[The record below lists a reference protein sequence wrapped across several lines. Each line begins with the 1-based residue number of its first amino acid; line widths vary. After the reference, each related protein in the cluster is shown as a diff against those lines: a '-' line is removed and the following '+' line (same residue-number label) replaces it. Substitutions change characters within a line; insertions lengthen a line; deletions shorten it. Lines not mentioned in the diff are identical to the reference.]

1 MTRQNAGTETKAA
14 AKAPARS
21 RVTATTP
28 PETEDTATTPAE
40 TEDTAA
46 TRPGTGAATATP
58 PEAGT
63 TATTPPETEA
73 DPATPPETEADAT
86 TRPGTGAA
94 VEAPTDIVI
103 AVDRLVADGLKA
115 LADYEGLTQEQ
126 VDHIVK
132 KASVAA
138 LDRHTALARLA
149 VEETGRGVFEDK
161 AAKNMFACEHVT
173 HSMGPMK
180 TVGVIARD
188 DIEDMVEIAEPVGV
202 VCAVTPVTNP
212 TSTTIF
218 KALMALKTRNPVV
231 FAFHPSAQRCSAEAA
246 RIVRD
251 AAVAAGAPEHCVQWI
266 ESPSVEAT
274 RTLMHHPGVSLILAT
289 GGNAMV
295 RAAYSAGKP
304 ALGVGAGNVP
314 AYVHHSARLRRAV
327 NDLVLSK
334 SFDNGMICAS
344 EQAVI
349 LDTGIYDEALA
360 EFRALHAHVATPE
373 EKAKLEA
380 FLFPA
385 AGGADGA
392 CEPRVN
398 SAAVGR
404 SPAWIA
410 GQAGFAV
417 PEDTSIIL
425 VEAERV
431 GPDEPLTREK
441 LCPVL
446 AVLRAEDERRG
457 FDLAADMVAFHGQGH
472 SAVIHTEDPAL
483 AEAYGRRM
491 KTVRIIVNAPSSQ
504 GAIGG
509 IYNSLLPS
517 LTLGCGSWGSTSV
530 SNNVS
535 AAQLLNVKRVG
546 VRRNNLQWFKVPP
559 KIYFEPQSIR
569 YLASMPDVHRVTIV
583 TDATM
588 TRLGFV
594 DRVTRVLQRRRE
606 PVTVQVID
614 NVEPEPSIDSVRRG
628 ARLMGDFRPDTII
641 ALGGGSPMDAA
652 KVMWLLYERQAAGE
666 DVDFADMRQKFSDIR
681 KRAFRFPTL
690 GKVARLVCVPTTS
703 GTGAEVTPFAVISDP
718 ATGKKYPLADYALT
732 PSVAIVDPLLT
743 TALPPALAA
752 DSGFDAL
759 THAIESYV
767 SVYANDFTDG
777 LALHAIRLIFGNI
790 EAAVNDRAGRPEAR
804 EKMHNAGTIAGMAF
818 GNAFLGIVHAMS
830 HTLGATFHVAHGRT
844 NAILLPHVIR
854 YNGTV
859 PTKLTG
865 WPKYENYRAPERF
878 QEIAHALGLP
888 AATPQE
894 GVESLARA
902 VEELRDAVG
911 IEPAF
916 QALGIDEQ
924 AFLRALPQQ
933 ALNAYEDQCAP
944 ANPRMPMLADMERL
958 MRAAYFG

>member
-1 MTRQNAGTETKAA
+1 MPGKDDGR
-14 AKAPARS
+14 P
-21 RVTATTP
+21 TTP
-28 PETEDTATTPAE
+28 DSGPSETA
-40 TEDTAA
+40 
-46 TRPGTGAATATP
+46 
-58 PEAGT
+58 
-63 TATTPPETEA
+63 
-73 DPATPPETEADAT
+73 
-86 TRPGTGAA
+86 
-94 VEAPTDIVI
+94 I
-103 AVDRLVADGLKA
+103 AVDRLVTNGLKA
-115 LADYEGLTQEQ
+115 LADYESLTQEQ

-138 LDRHTALARLA
+138 LDRHTGLAALA

-173 HSMGPMK
+173 HSMGRMK

-188 DIEDMVEIAEPVGV
+188 DIEDIVEIAEPVGV
-202 VCAVTPVTNP
+202 VCAITPVTNP

-246 RIVRD
+246 RVVRD
-251 AAVAAGAPEHCVQWI
+251 AAIAAGAPEHCVQWI
-266 ESPSVEAT
+266 ETPSLEAT
-274 RTLMHHPGVSLILAT
+274 DTLMHHPGVALILAT

-295 RAAYSAGKP
+295 KAAYSAGKP

-314 AYVHHSARLRRAV
+314 AYVHKSAKLRRAV

-349 LDTGIYDEALA
+349 LDSEIYDAALA
-360 EFRALHAHVATPE
+360 EFRTLHAHLATAE
-373 EKAKLEA
+373 EKAKLET
-380 FLFPA
+380 FLFPVGS
-385 AGGADGA
+385 AGGG
-392 CEPRVN
+392 CEPKVN
-398 SAAVGR
+398 AAAVGQ

-410 GQAGFAV
+410 EQAGFTV
-417 PEDTSIIL
+417 PADTSVIL

-446 AVLRAEDERRG
+446 TVLRADSEAQG
-457 FDLAADMVAFHGQGH
+457 FDLAAAMVAFHGQGH
-472 SAVIHTEDPAL
+472 SSVIHTEDREL

-491 KTVRIIVNAPSSQ
+491 KTVRIIVNSPSSQ

-509 IYNSLLPS
+509 VYNSLLPS

-530 SNNVS
+530 SNNVT

-546 VRRNNLQWFKVPP
+546 TRHNNLQWFKVPP
-559 KIYFEPQSIR
+559 KIYFEPQAIR
-569 YLASMPDVHRVTIV
+569 YLTAMPDVHRVTIV

-594 DRVTRVLQRRRE
+594 DRVSRVLQRRPE
-606 PVTVQVID
+606 PVTLQIID
-614 NVEPEPSIDSVRRG
+614 NVEPEPSISSVQRG
-628 ARLMGDFRPDTII
+628 ARLMRDFRPDTII

-652 KVMWLLYERQAAGE
+652 KVMWLLYEHP
-666 DVDFADMRQKFSDIR
+666 DIDFADMRQKFSDIR
-681 KRAFRFPTL
+681 KRAFRFPVL
-690 GKVARLVCVPTTS
+690 GERARLVCIPTTS

-743 TALPPALAA
+743 AQLPPALAA

-759 THAIESYV
+759 THAIEAYV

-777 LALHAIRLIFGNI
+777 PALHAVRLIFGHLD
-790 EAAVNDRAGRPEAR
+790 AAVNDRAGSPEAR

-830 HTLGATFHVAHGRT
+830 HTLGATFHIAHGRT
-844 NAILLPHVIR
+844 NAVLLPHVIR

-865 WPKYENYRAPERF
+865 WPKYESYRAPERF
-878 QEIAHALGLP
+878 QDIARTLGLP
-888 AATPQE
+888 AATPAQ
-894 GVESLARA
+894 GVESLACA
-902 VEELRDAVG
+902 VERLRDAVG
-911 IEPAF
+911 IEPSF
-916 QALGIDEQ
+916 QALGVDEQ
-924 AFLRALPQQ
+924 SYLAALPQQ

-944 ANPRMPMLADMERL
+944 ANPRMPMLDDMQEL
-958 MRAAYFG
+958 MRTAYYGQAAAR

>member
-1 MTRQNAGTETKAA
+1 MTRHDD
-14 AKAPARS
+14 R
-21 RVTATTP
+21 TATTV
-28 PETEDTATTPAE
+28 PAE
-40 TEDTAA
+40 APSSTA
-46 TRPGTGAATATP
+46 
-58 PEAGT
+58 
-63 TATTPPETEA
+63 
-73 DPATPPETEADAT
+73 
-86 TRPGTGAA
+86 
-94 VEAPTDIVI
+94 I
-103 AVDRLVADGLKA
+103 AVDRLVTNGLKA
-115 LADYEGLTQEQ
+115 LADYESLDQEQ

-138 LDRHTALARLA
+138 LDQHTALARLA

-173 HSMGPMK
+173 YSMGAMK

-188 DIEDMVEIAEPVGV
+188 DIDDMIEVAEPVGV
-202 VCAVTPVTNP
+202 VCAITPVTNP

-246 RIVRD
+246 RVVRD
-251 AAVAAGAPEHCVQWI
+251 AAVAAGAPEHCIQWI
-266 ESPSVEAT
+266 EKPSVEAT
-274 RTLMHHPGVSLILAT
+274 GTLMRHPGVSLILAT

-295 RAAYSAGKP
+295 KAAYSAGKP

-314 AYVHHSARLRRAV
+314 AYVHKSAKLRRAV

-349 LDTGIYDEALA
+349 LDDEIYDSALA
-360 EFRALHAHVATPE
+360 EFRTLHAHLASAE
-373 EKAKLEA
+373 EKTKLER
-380 FLFPA
+380 FLFPTDNA
-385 AGGADGA
+385 DHKAGAG
-392 CEPRVN
+392 CEPKVN
-398 SAAVGR
+398 AAAVGQ

-410 GQAGFAV
+410 EQAGFSV
-417 PEDTSIIL
+417 PAETSLIL
-425 VEAERV
+425 VEAGRV

-446 AVLRAEDERRG
+446 AVLRAGSEQQG

-472 SAVIHTEDPAL
+472 SSVIHTEDTAL
-483 AEAYGRRM
+483 AEEYGKRM
-491 KTVRIIVNAPSSQ
+491 KTVRVIVNAPSSQ

-535 AAQLLNVKRVG
+535 AAQLLNVKRVST
-546 VRRNNLQWFKVPP
+546 RRNNLQWFKVPP

-569 YLASMPDVHRVTIV
+569 YLASMPDVHRVTVV

-594 DRVTRVLQRRRE
+594 DRIERVLRRRRE
-606 PVTVQVID
+606 PVTIQVID

-652 KVMWLLYERQAAGE
+652 KVMWLLYEQQAEGR
-666 DVDFADMRQKFSDIR
+666 DVDFADMRHKFSDIR
-681 KRAFRFPTL
+681 KRAFRFPVL
-690 GKVARLVCVPTTS
+690 GKLARLVCVPTTS

-732 PSVAIVDPLLT
+732 PSVAIIDPLLT
-743 TALPPALAA
+743 TELPPALAA

-759 THAIESYV
+759 THAIEAYV

-777 LALHAIRLIFGNI
+777 LALHAIRLIFENI
-790 EAAVNDRAGRPEAR
+790 EAAVNDRAGRPDAQ

-830 HTLGATFHVAHGRT
+830 HTLGATFHLAHGRT
-844 NAILLPHVIR
+844 NAVLLPHVIR

-865 WPKYENYRAPERF
+865 WPKYESYRAPERF
-878 QEIAHALGLP
+878 QDIARTLGLP
-888 AATPQE
+888 AATPAE
-894 GVESLARA
+894 GVESLAGA
-902 VEELRDAVG
+902 VERLRTAVG
-911 IEPAF
+911 IEPTF
-916 QALGIDEQ
+916 QALDVDERT
-924 AFLRALPQQ
+924 FLDALPQQ

-944 ANPRMPMLADMERL
+944 ANPRMPMLDDMQHL
-958 MRAAYFG
+958 MRTAYYGDEGARHSDH

>member
-1 MTRQNAGTETKAA
+1 MTRHDAGIE
-14 AKAPARS
+14 
-21 RVTATTP
+21 
-28 PETEDTATTPAE
+28 
-40 TEDTAA
+40 
-46 TRPGTGAATATP
+46 ATAT
-58 PEAGT
+58 AG
-63 TATTPPETEA
+63 
-73 DPATPPETEADAT
+73 
-86 TRPGTGAA
+86 
-94 VEAPTDIVI
+94 APSDITI
-103 AVDRLVADGLKA
+103 AVDQLVTQGLKA
-115 LADYEGLTQEQ
+115 LADYEAFTQEQ
-126 VDHIVK
+126 IDHIVK

-138 LDRHTALARLA
+138 LDQHTALARLA

-173 HSMGPMK
+173 HSIAPMK

-188 DIEDMVEIAEPVGV
+188 DIEDMTEVAEPVGV
-202 VCAVTPVTNP
+202 VCAITPVTNP
-212 TSTTIF
+212 TSTTVF

-231 FAFHPSAQRCSAEAA
+231 FAFHPSAQRCSTEAA

-251 AAVAAGAPEHCVQWI
+251 AAIAAGAPEHCIQWI
-266 ESPSVEAT
+266 ETPSVEAT
-274 RTLMHHPGVSLILAT
+274 SVLMHHPGVSLILAT

-314 AYVHHSARLRRAV
+314 AYVHQSAKLRRAV

-349 LDTGIYDEALA
+349 LDEEIYDAALA
-360 EFRALHAHVATPE
+360 EFRTLHAHLATAE

-380 FLFPA
+380 FLFPGQA
-385 AGGADGA
+385 ANSG
-392 CEPRVN
+392 CEPKVN
-398 SAAVGR
+398 AAAVGQ
-404 SPAWIA
+404 SPVWIA
-410 GQAGFAV
+410 EQAGFTV
-417 PEDTSIIL
+417 PADTSLIL
-425 VEAERV
+425 VQAEHV

-446 AVLRAEDERRG
+446 AVLRAGSQAQG

-472 SAVIHTEDPAL
+472 SAVIHTEDRTI
-483 AEAYGRRM
+483 AEAYGKRL
-491 KTVRIIVNAPSSQ
+491 KTVRIIVNSPSSQ

-509 IYNSLLPS
+509 IYNNLLPS
-517 LTLGCGSWGSTSV
+517 LTLGCGSWGHTSV

-535 AAQLLNVKRVG
+535 AAQLLNIKRVG
-546 VRRNNLQWFKVPP
+546 ARRNNLQWFKVPP

-594 DRVTRVLQRRRE
+594 DRVTRVLQRRHE
-606 PVTVQVID
+606 PTTLQVID
-614 NVEPEPSIDSVRRG
+614 NVEPEPSIESVRQG
-628 ARLMGDFRPDTII
+628 ARLMHDFRPDTII

-652 KVMWLLYERQAAGE
+652 KVMWLLYEHP
-666 DVDFADMRQKFSDIR
+666 DIDFADMRQKFSDIR
-681 KRAFRFPTL
+681 KRAFRFPVL
-690 GKVARLVCVPTTS
+690 GARARLVCIPTTS

-743 TALPPALAA
+743 TELPPALAA

-759 THAIESYV
+759 THAIETYV

-777 LALHAIRLIFGNI
+777 LALHAIRLVFENI
-790 EAAVNDRAGRPEAR
+790 EAAVNNRTGRPDAR

-830 HTLGATFHVAHGRT
+830 HTLGASFHIAHGRT
-844 NAILLPHVIR
+844 NAVLLPHVIR

-865 WPKYENYRAPERF
+865 WPKYESYRAPERF
-878 QEIAHALGLP
+878 QDIARTLGLP
-888 AATPQE
+888 AGTPQE
-894 GVESLARA
+894 GVESLAAA
-902 VEELRDAVG
+902 VERLRDAVG
-911 IEPAF
+911 IEPSF
-916 QALGIDEQ
+916 QALGIDER
-924 AFLRALPQQ
+924 AFLDALPQQ

-944 ANPRMPMLADMERL
+944 ANPRMPMLDDMQDI
-958 MRAAYFG
+958 MRTAYYGAVRNRPDTGRGRKTPA

>member
-1 MTRQNAGTETKAA
+1 MTANRERRSATPAA
-14 AKAPARS
+14 D
-21 RVTATTP
+21 TP
-28 PETEDTATTPAE
+28 TDTA
-40 TEDTAA
+40 
-46 TRPGTGAATATP
+46 
-58 PEAGT
+58 
-63 TATTPPETEA
+63 
-73 DPATPPETEADAT
+73 
-86 TRPGTGAA
+86 
-94 VEAPTDIVI
+94 V
-103 AVDRLVADGLKA
+103 AVDRLVTAGLKA
-115 LADYEGLTQEQ
+115 LADYESLTQEQ
-126 VDHIVK
+126 VDHIVN

-138 LDRHTALARLA
+138 LDQHTALARLA

-161 AAKNMFACEHVT
+161 AVKNMFACEHVT

-180 TVGVIARD
+180 TVGEIARD
-188 DIEDMVEIAEPVGV
+188 DLEDIVEIAEPVGV
-202 VCAVTPVTNP
+202 VCAITPVTNP

-218 KALMALKTRNPVV
+218 KALLALKTRNPVV
-231 FAFHPSAQRCSAEAA
+231 FAFHPAAQRCSAEAA

-266 ESPSVEAT
+266 ESPSIEAT
-274 RTLMHHPGVSLILAT
+274 DTLMHHPGVALILAT
-289 GGNAMV
+289 GGNSMV
-295 RAAYSAGKP
+295 KAAYSAGKP

-314 AYVHHSARLRRAV
+314 AYVHKSAQLPRAV

-334 SFDNGMICAS
+334 AFDNGMICAS

-349 LDTGIYDEALA
+349 LDEEIYDAALA
-360 EFRALHAHVATPE
+360 EFRTLHAHLATAE
-373 EKAKLEA
+373 EKVKLEA
-380 FLFPA
+380 YLFPV
-385 AGGADGA
+385 GASGSG
-392 CEPRVN
+392 CESKVN

-410 GQAGFAV
+410 QQAGFSV
-417 PEDTSIIL
+417 PDDTSLIL
-425 VEAERV
+425 VEADRV
-431 GPDEPLTREK
+431 GQEEPLTREK

-446 AVLRAEDERRG
+446 TVLRAGSEQQG
-457 FDLAADMVAFHGQGH
+457 FALASDMVAFHGQGH
-472 SAVIHTEDPAL
+472 SAVIHTGDPAL
-483 AEAYGRRM
+483 AEAYGGRL

-509 IYNSLLPS
+509 IYNNLLPS

-535 AAQLLNVKRVG
+535 AVQLLNVKRLTT
-546 VRRNNLQWFKVPP
+546 RRNNMQWFKVPP
-559 KIYFEPQSIR
+559 KIYFEPQAIR
-569 YLASMPDVHRVTIV
+569 YLADMPDVHRVTVV
-583 TDATM
+583 TDSTM

-614 NVEPEPSIDSVRRG
+614 TVQPEPSIDSVQHG
-628 ARLMGDFRPDTII
+628 AGLMRDFRPDTII

-652 KVMWLLYERQAAGE
+652 KVMWLLYEQPE
-666 DVDFADMRQKFSDIR
+666 VDFADMRHKFSDIR
-681 KRAFRFPTL
+681 KRAFRFPVL
-690 GKVARLVCVPTTS
+690 GACARLVCIPTTS

-743 TALPPALAA
+743 TQLPPALAA

-759 THAIESYV
+759 THAIEAYV

-777 LALHAIRLIFGNI
+777 LALHAIRMVFENI
-790 EAAVNDRAGRPEAR
+790 EAAVNDRADRPEAR

-859 PTKLTG
+859 PSKLTG

-878 QEIAHALGLP
+878 QDVARTLGLP
-888 AATPQE
+888 TATPRD

-902 VEELRDAVG
+902 VERLRDAVG
-911 IEPAF
+911 IEPSF
-916 QALGIDEQ
+916 QSLGIDEPT
-924 AFLRALPQQ
+924 FLDALPQQ
-933 ALNAYEDQCAP
+933 TLNAYEDQCAP
-944 ANPRMPMLADMERL
+944 ANPRMPMLDDMQEM
-958 MRAAYFG
+958 MRASFYGTDGGPRP

>member
-1 MTRQNAGTETKAA
+1 MTRHDVGTEAA
-14 AKAPARS
+14 A
-21 RVTATTP
+21 TTGVP
-28 PETEDTATTPAE
+28 SDTA
-40 TEDTAA
+40 
-46 TRPGTGAATATP
+46 
-58 PEAGT
+58 
-63 TATTPPETEA
+63 
-73 DPATPPETEADAT
+73 
-86 TRPGTGAA
+86 
-94 VEAPTDIVI
+94 V
-103 AVDRLVADGLKA
+103 AVDRLVTAGLKS
-115 LADYEGLTQEQ
+115 LADYEYLTQEQ

-138 LDRHTALARLA
+138 LDQHTALARLA

-173 HSMGPMK
+173 HSMGSMK

-188 DIEDMVEIAEPVGV
+188 DIEDIVEIAEPVGV

-246 RIVRD
+246 RVVRD

-266 ESPSVEAT
+266 EEPSVDAT

-295 RAAYSAGKP
+295 KAAYSAGKP

-314 AYVHHSARLRRAV
+314 AYVHRSARLRRAV

-334 SFDNGMICAS
+334 TFDNGMICAS
-344 EQAVI
+344 EQAVV
-349 LDTGIYDEALA
+349 LDDEIYDAALA
-360 EFRALHAHVATPE
+360 EFRTLHAHLATAE
-373 EKAKLEA
+373 EKAKLET
-380 FLFPA
+380 FLFPTGKA
-385 AGGADGA
+385 SGAG
-392 CEPRVN
+392 CEPKVN
-398 SAAVGR
+398 SAAVGQ
-404 SPAWIA
+404 SPVWIA
-410 GQAGFAV
+410 EQAGFTV
-417 PEDTSIIL
+417 PADTSLIL
-425 VEAERV
+425 VEAGRV

-446 AVLRAEDERRG
+446 TVLRASSPAQG
-457 FDLAADMVAFHGQGH
+457 FGLAADMVAFHGQGH
-472 SAVIHTEDPAL
+472 SAVIHTEDQEL

-509 IYNSLLPS
+509 IYNNLLPS

-535 AAQLLNVKRVG
+535 AAQLLNVKRVTT
-546 VRRNNLQWFKVPP
+546 RRNNLQWFKVPP
-559 KIYFEPQSIR
+559 KIYFEPQAIR

-594 DRVTRVLQRRRE
+594 DRVSRVLQRRHE
-606 PVTVQVID
+606 PVTLQIID

-628 ARLMGDFRPDTII
+628 AHLMGDFRPDTII

-652 KVMWLLYERQAAGE
+652 KVMWLLYEQQAEGK
-666 DVDFADMRQKFSDIR
+666 DVDFADMRHKFSDIR
-681 KRAFRFPTL
+681 KRAFRFPVL
-690 GKVARLVCVPTTS
+690 GRVARLVCVPTTS

-743 TALPPALAA
+743 TELPPSLAA

-759 THAIESYV
+759 THAIEAYV

-777 LALHAIRLIFGNI
+777 AALHAIRLVFNHL
-790 EAAVNDRAGRPEAR
+790 EAAVNDRANSPEAR

-830 HTLGATFHVAHGRT
+830 HTLGATFHIAHGRT
-844 NAILLPHVIR
+844 NAVLLPHVIR

-878 QEIAHALGLP
+878 QDIARALGLP

-894 GVESLARA
+894 GVESLATA
-902 VEELRDAVG
+902 VERLRDAVG
-911 IEPAF
+911 IEPTF
-916 QALGIDEQ
+916 RSLDVDER
-924 AFLRALPQQ
+924 AFLDALPQQ
-933 ALNAYEDQCAP
+933 AMNAYEDQCAP
-944 ANPRMPMLADMERL
+944 ANPRMPMLDDMRDL
-958 MRAAYFG
+958 MRAAYYGSERRDQERPDAPRPAQP